1 MLEIEI
7 KEPRLTLGVNVSNGN
22 HQGPLAIT
30 PSDSIAADELRK
42 QLDRSSGPFGH
53 GLNTRFIA
61 PIDLHYALEQLGYE
75 FEVTIGS
82 EIVESYDPEIPEGA
96 VT

>member
-22 HQGPLAIT
+22 HQDSLAIT

-61 PIDLHYALEQLGYE
+61 PIDLHYALGQLGYD
-75 FEVTIGS
+75 FEVTIGA
-82 EIVESYDPEIPEGA
+82 EMIESYDPEIPEDA